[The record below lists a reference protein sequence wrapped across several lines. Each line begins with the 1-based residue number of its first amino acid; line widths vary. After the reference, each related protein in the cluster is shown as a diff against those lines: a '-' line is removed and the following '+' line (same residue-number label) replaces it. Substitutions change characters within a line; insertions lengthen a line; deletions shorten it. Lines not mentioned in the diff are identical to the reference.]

1 MLQNFFGC
9 ADVEQ
14 NIRGKKIEKFI
25 SDLMKE
31 SGLLSYDPL
40 VVFLRKYAFD
50 FGVTKKIRKVK
61 EDTFALKQYARS
73 LI

>member
-1 MLQNFFGC
+1 
-9 ADVEQ
+9 
-14 NIRGKKIEKFI
+14 
-25 SDLMKE
+25 MKE

-61 EDTFALKQYARS
+61 EDTFALK
-73 LI
+73 